1 MKKGTLYLVDDHQLV
16 IDGIIALVEGSGE
29 WEVLGYAN
37 SGEEALQKIPIL
49 KPDIILMDLE
59 MPRMN
64 GLQCTEKLLGLNPDA
79 KVVILTFHHEK
90 ALVQK
95 MVKLGAVGYIMKN
108 APRHEFLTGLQLVM
122 QGTKFYSSQLTESML
137 EVTQLTV
144 KKEPN
149 VRLLALL
156 SQREREVLQLI
167 AEGLSTKEIGEK
179 LHLAS
184 ATVETH
190 RKNLLR
196 KLNARNSAELIR
208 MAITEGLLT

>member
-29 WEVLGYAN
+29 WEVIGYAN

-49 KPDIILMDLE
+49 KPDVILMDLE

-64 GLQCTEKLLGLNPDA
+64 GLQCTEKLLEQNPNA
-79 KVVILTFHHEK
+79 KVVILTFHQEK

-95 MVKLGAVGYIMKN
+95 MVKMGVAGYIIKN
-108 APRHEFLTGLQLVM
+108 APRQEFLTGLQLVK

-137 EVTQLTV
+137 EVTPLTV
-144 KKEPN
+144 RKESN
-149 VRLLALL
+149 VKLLALL

-167 AEGLSTKEIGEK
+167 AEGISTKEIAEK
-179 LHLAS
+179 LHLS
-184 ATVETH
+184 PGTVETH
-190 RKNLLR
+190 RKNLL
-196 KLNARNSAELIR
+196 KKFNARNSAELIR
-208 MAITEGLLT
+208 MAITEGLLN

>member
-29 WEVLGYAN
+29 WEVIGYAN
-37 SGEEALQKIPIL
+37 SGEEAIRKIPIL

-64 GLQCTEKLLGLNPDA
+64 GLQCTEKLLELNPNA
-79 KVVILTFHHEK
+79 KVVILTFHQEK

-95 MVKLGAVGYIMKN
+95 MVKLGVAGYIMKN
-108 APRHEFLTGLQLVM
+108 APRQEFLTGLQLVI

-137 EVTQLTV
+137 EVTPLTARKESNV
-144 KKEPN
+144 K
-149 VRLLALL
+149 LLALL

-167 AEGLSTKEIGEK
+167 AEGISTREIAEK
-179 LHLAS
+179 LNLAP

-190 RKNLLR
+190 RKNLLK

-208 MAITEGLLT
+208 MAITEGLLN

>member
-29 WEVLGYAN
+29 WEVIGYAN

-64 GLQCTEKLLGLNPDA
+64 GLQCTEKLLELNPNA
-79 KVVILTFHHEK
+79 KVVILTFHQEK

-95 MVKLGAVGYIMKN
+95 MVKLGVAGYIMKN
-108 APRHEFLTGLQLVM
+108 APRQEFLTGLQLVM
-122 QGTKFYSSQLTESML
+122 QGAKFYSSQLTESML
-137 EVTQLTV
+137 EVTPLTV
-144 KKEPN
+144 RKESN
-149 VRLLALL
+149 VKLLALL

-167 AEGLSTKEIGEK
+167 AEGISTKEIAEK
-179 LHLAS
+179 LHLS
-184 ATVETH
+184 PGTVETH
-190 RKNLLR
+190 RKNLLK

-208 MAITEGLLT
+208 MAITEGLLN